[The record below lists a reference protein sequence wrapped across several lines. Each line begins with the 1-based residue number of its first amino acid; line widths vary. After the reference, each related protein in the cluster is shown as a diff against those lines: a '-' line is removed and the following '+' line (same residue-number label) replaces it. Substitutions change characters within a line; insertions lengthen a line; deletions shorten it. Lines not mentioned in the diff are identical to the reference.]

1 MSFFINTVVDEWGD
15 TTYVPTT
22 AGLLILIAIIIIVLL
37 LGVWIFG
44 KNRKFSAKRLA
55 FTALALAL
63 GTVTSFIKVIH
74 MPMGGAVTFFSMLFI
89 ALVGYWYGL
98 GPGLMT
104 GFAYGILQMVIDPYI
119 ISVPQM
125 LIDYVFAFTA
135 LGLSG
140 CFVNAKK
147 FGLVKGYVL
156 AVLGRYVFAVISG
169 WVFFGMYAGDYGYS
183 SGLLYSVVYNILYL
197 GIEGAITVIV
207 LFLPPVRKAM
217 EYVKRLAKS

>member
-1 MSFFINTVVDEWGD
+1 MSFFVKAVVDEWGD

-44 KNRKFSAKRLA
+44 KNKKFSAKQLA

-74 MPMGGAVTFFSMLFI
+74 MPMGGSVTFFSMLFI

-104 GFAYGILQMVIDPYI
+104 GFAFGILQMAIDPYI

-147 FGLVKGYVL
+147 FGLIKGYAL
-156 AVLGRYVFAVISG
+156 SVLGRYVFAVISG

-183 SGLLYSVVYNILYL
+183 SGFVYSLVYNILYL

>member
-1 MSFFINTVVDEWGD
+1 MSFFVKAVVDEWGD

-44 KNRKFSAKRLA
+44 KNKKFSAKQLA

-74 MPMGGAVTFFSMLFI
+74 MPMGGSVTFFSMLFI

-104 GFAYGILQMVIDPYI
+104 GFAFGILQMAIDPYI

-147 FGLVKGYVL
+147 FGLIKGYAL
-156 AVLGRYVFAVISG
+156 SVLGRYVFAVISG
-169 WVFFGMYAGDYGYS
+169 
-183 SGLLYSVVYNILYL
+183 
-197 GIEGAITVIV
+197 
-207 LFLPPVRKAM
+207 
-217 EYVKRLAKS
+217 

>member
-1 MSFFINTVVDEWGD
+1 MSFFVKAVVDEWGD

-44 KNRKFSAKRLA
+44 KNKKFSAKQLA

-74 MPMGGAVTFFSMLFI
+74 MPMGGSVTFFSMLFI

-104 GFAYGILQMVIDPYI
+104 GFAFGILQMAIDPYI

-147 FGLVKGYVL
+147 FGLIKGYAL
-156 AVLGRYVFAVISG
+156 SVLGRYVFAVISG

-183 SGLLYSVVYNILYL
+183 SGFVYSLVYNILYL

-207 LFLPPVRKAM
+207 LFLPPVKKAM

>member
-1 MSFFINTVVDEWGD
+1 MSFFVKAVVDEWGD

-44 KNRKFSAKRLA
+44 KNKKFSAKQLA

-74 MPMGGAVTFFSMLFI
+74 MPMGGSVTFFSMLFI

-104 GFAYGILQMVIDPYI
+104 GFAFGILQMVIDPYI

-156 AVLGRYVFAVISG
+156 SVLGRYVFAVISG

-183 SGLLYSVVYNILYL
+183 SGFLYSLVYNILYL

>member
-1 MSFFINTVVDEWGD
+1 MGRYHLRADNGGTSDPDCRECHNRWNALGNNVYFFVITM
-15 TTYVPTT
+15 
-22 AGLLILIAIIIIVLL
+22 LLQNV
-37 LGVWIFG
+37 
-44 KNRKFSAKRLA
+44 
-55 FTALALAL
+55 TALALAL

-74 MPMGGAVTFFSMLFI
+74 MPMGGSVTFFSMLFI

-104 GFAYGILQMVIDPYI
+104 GFAFGILQMVIDPYI

-183 SGLLYSVVYNILYL
+183 SGFVYSLVYNILYL

>member
-1 MSFFINTVVDEWGD
+1 MSFFVNTVVDEWGD

-44 KNRKFSAKRLA
+44 KNKKFSAKQLA

-74 MPMGGAVTFFSMLFI
+74 MPMGGSVTFFSMLFI

-104 GFAYGILQMVIDPYI
+104 GFAFGILQMVIDPYI

-156 AVLGRYVFAVISG
+156 SVLGRYVFAVISG

-183 SGLLYSVVYNILYL
+183 SGFLYSLVYNILYL

>member
-1 MSFFINTVVDEWGD
+1 MLNIN
-15 TTYVPTT
+15 
-22 AGLLILIAIIIIVLL
+22 
-37 LGVWIFG
+37 FG

-183 SGLLYSVVYNILYL
+183 SGFLYSVVYNILYL